1 VKKDRIHEMKTAA
14 GFNEGPG
21 MIEQSRE
28 LAEADP
34 FAPFVIRMS
43 DGRKYRVAK
52 KGDIE
57 FTHYG
62 SPKVRAAESKHGLE
76 SGRPRWHV
84 LNVDAISEIIL

>member
-1 VKKDRIHEMKTAA
+1 MKTAA

-21 MIEQSRE
+21 MMEQLRE
-28 LAEADP
+28 LADAEP
-34 FAPFVIRMS
+34 FVPFVIRMT
-43 DGRKYRVAK
+43 DGRKYQVTQ

-62 SPKVRAAESKHGLE
+62 SPKVRAAVTKHGLE
-76 SGRPRWHV
+76 LQSGSSAGGLRWHV

>member
-1 VKKDRIHEMKTAA
+1 MEIVA

-21 MIEQSRE
+21 MIEQLRE

-34 FAPFVIRMS
+34 FGPFTIRMS
-43 DGRKYRVAK
+43 DGRKYRITK
-52 KGDIE
+52 KEHIQ

-62 SPKVRAAESKHGLE
+62 SPKVLGTGIGKHGHPGFNE
-76 SGRPRWHV
+76 RKEWHV